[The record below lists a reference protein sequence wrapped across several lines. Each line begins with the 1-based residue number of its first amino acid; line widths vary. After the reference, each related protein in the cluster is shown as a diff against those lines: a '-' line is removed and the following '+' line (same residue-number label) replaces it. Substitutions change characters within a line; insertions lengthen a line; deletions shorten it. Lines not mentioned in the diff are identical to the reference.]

1 MRPAR
6 SALRLRLRR
15 IELKPKPVHVTE
27 FQDFAGIGK
36 SPTLREEL
44 DEIIESIERGDGVPD
59 AHYRAGIDRDE
70 DVLLTERG
78 IMHLHL
84 GGKYS
89 DVLVFLIQ
97 YADRVV
103 LLETNTHMHFRTR
116 PAGKNIV
123 ALSLAWLTNLEREI
137 SDAATRVLEA
147 TTEAERLAGEA
158 LREKRIAAI
167 NAFKAKAGL

>member
-1 MRPAR
+1 MRPVR

-15 IELKPKPVHVTE
+15 IELKPKPVHVVE

-36 SPTLREEL
+36 FFHLRDEL

-59 AHYRAGIDRDE
+59 AHYRTGIDRDE
-70 DVLLTERG
+70 DALLAERG

-84 GGKYS
+84 GGKDS

-97 YADRVV
+97 YADRVAM
-103 LLETNTHMHFRTR
+103 LETNSHMHFRTR

-137 SDAATRVLEA
+137 SEVTTRALEM
-147 TTEAERLAGEA
+147 TTEAERLAAEA
-158 LREKRIAAI
+158 LREKRSAAI
-167 NAFKAKAGL
+167 KAFKSKAGL